1 MSVFINGVEIY
12 PSQYISQTISTK
24 TDSYVITT
32 ADFGKS
38 LRMNSASAKIFT
50 LPSVDS
56 TNDGARITIMKV
68 GAGRVTIQTAD
79 SDKIHD
85 SSAGGTMYCDAAAEI
100 YANVTLEYVDAVVTW
115 VVIGGSGTW
124 ITT

>member
-1 MSVFINGVEIY
+1 MSSDFEYGY
-12 PSQYISQTISTK
+12 PFVVLDTK
-24 TDSYVITT
+24 IDSYVITT
-32 ADFGKS
+32 SDFYKS

-56 TNDGARITIMKV
+56 TTDGAWITIMKV
-68 GAGRVTIQTAD
+68 GAGRVTIQAAD
-79 SDKIHD
+79 LDKIHD

-100 YANVTLEYVDAVVTW
+100 YANVTLEYVDAIVTW
-115 VVIGGSGTW
+115 IVIGGSGTW

>member
-1 MSVFINGVEIY
+1 MSVFKNGVEIY
-12 PSQYISQTISTK
+12 PSHNISQTISTK

-50 LPSVDS
+50 LPSVASAD
-56 TNDGARITIMKV
+56 DGARITIMKV
-68 GAGRVTIQTAD
+68 GAGRVTIQAAD
-79 SDKIHD
+79 TDIIQD
-85 SSAGGTMYCDAAAEI
+85 SSAAGTMYCDAAAET
-100 YANVTLEYVDAVVTW
+100 YANVTLEYIDAITKWAIVSGT
-115 VVIGGSGTW
+115 GTW